1 MARCCSVAVTTGW
14 QQLRLA
20 TALREADSQQPG
32 GGPTYCLVLANAG
45 ADVPNYVV
53 DCRRRFQR
61 EADT

>member
-1 MARCCSVAVTTGW
+1 MARSCCVAVTTGW

-32 GGPTYCLVLANAG
+32 GGPTYCSVLASAG
-45 ADVPNYVV
+45 ANVPSYVV

-61 EADT
+61 GADT